1 MIEEAIENKE
11 QKAKQRAKEYE
22 RKREAK
28 WRNRQMYH
36 MRHTRDYEALGVP
49 VGASKADVK
58 RAFKKLAVEWHP
70 DKHPEDPDGAK
81 VKFQEIS
88 RAFNSLMTTDE
99 DEDMRVRMG
108 VDAHEDT

>member
-36 MRHTRDYEALGVP
+36 MRHTRDYEALGLP
-49 VGASKADVK
+49 IGASKVDVK
-58 RAFKKLAVEWHP
+58 AAYKKLA
-70 DKHPEDPDGAK
+70 GGCT
-81 VKFQEIS
+81 
-88 RAFNSLMTTDE
+88 AF
-99 DEDMRVRMG
+99 
-108 VDAHEDT
+108 DTHTACWVCC